1 MLYTCF
7 RVNCCY
13 LCNIRIILRTWQLNI
28 FPYIAGLNSEP
39 MTALISP
46 DTCSAYAP
54 DAKFQASIVLGLLK
68 SHSGI
73 TIFCFS
79 IVDSNVTPPLLLAIF
94 AAFSAPPIPSVL
106 PDQKK
111 AVSGSVF
118 NLGRI
123 ASISSSDE
131 LLISSILF
139 FDVIKLSYAVASF
152 ALNLTTASVST
163 LLIAICSSSLISAN
177 FHASISACVS
187 PG

>member
-7 RVNCCY
+7 RSIVVIFVT
-13 LCNIRIILRTWQLNI
+13 LGLFLRRGSSIFSHIL
-28 FPYIAGLNSEP
+28 PGLNSEP

-46 DTCSAYAP
+46 DTCSPYAP
-54 DAKFQASIVLGLLK
+54 DAKSQASIVLGLLK